1 MAFPTV
7 PTAAASTVLTGI
19 QANTTATRTFPSLSG
34 LTKNSGDLLIAIVVA
49 YQTSTG
55 TNAAFS
61 GWTGGFTEFHD
72 SATSTTMAIGCAYK
86 WSTGSETGTFAVTQ
100 AGTITGQAGL
110 IVMAIPGAH
119 ATSPPEAG
127 GRASSTNSN
136 SDPGSLSPSWGAED
150 TLWIAL
156 SGVGETATGGSFQGN
171 IGGPSGWTDYVET
184 GITQDVIGGL
194 GAAVAFLQANATS
207 EDPPTFNTDASNARW
222 GAITIAVRPAPA
234 TACRFACPRR
244 VRVRHVHRRWV
255 WRHDQQGHR
264 RGHPLRGGWQRRPDR
279 PTVGWRQ
286 RADRHRPNLHYRHG
300 PAHRQFRHYRR
311 HLQPTRDT
319 AGQVLRARHY
329 WARHSCR
336 LYWPD
341 CQLHGVR
348 RENRRCSV
356 HGDSSTRRHR
366 NGREVW

>member
-7 PTAAASTVLTGI
+7 PTAAASTVLTGK

-136 SDPGSLSPSWGAED
+136 SNPGSLAPSWGAED

-156 SGVGETATGGSFQGN
+156 SGVGETSTGGSFQGN

-184 GITQDVIGGL
+184 GVTQDVVGGL

-222 GAITIAVRPAPA
+222 GAITIAVRPAMVQTFGDASLSVTGSLSATGTVGTIGDASLVGTATLAATGTVGTIGDASLTVTAELTA
-234 TACRFACPRR
+234 TAQL
-244 VRVRHVHRRWV
+244 VS
-255 WRHDQQGHR
+255 QGR
-264 RGHPLRGGWQRRPDR
+264 IWGSC
-279 PTVGWRQ
+279 
-286 RADRHRPNLHYRHG
+286 
-300 PAHRQFRHYRR
+300 
-311 HLQPTRDT
+311 
-319 AGQVLRARHY
+319 
-329 WARHSCR
+329 WA
-336 LYWPD
+336 LW
-341 CQLHGVR
+341 
-348 RENRRCSV
+348 
-356 HGDSSTRRHR
+356 T
-366 NGREVW
+366 